1 MSKNRRLVTRRHAL
15 QLGLASLVGVGAS
28 VTVEAMRQN
37 YQAQQNQALDNPRR
51 NFTVVGQNSLKKRAA
66 AKGLIYGAA
75 TEQVKLSSDI
85 AFATHYVQE
94 CGILVTEN
102 QLKWIILR
110 PTPDRFDFTPGDWLA
125 EFARTHGML
134 FRGHTLVWEQVL
146 PKWFGEVVNRQNA
159 EKILVEHITE
169 VVKHYSGKV
178 HSWDVVNEAIAVS
191 YSNRPDGLSLNP
203 WMLFLGESYIDL
215 AFRTAAAADP
225 HTMLVY
231 NDRWLDYDTP
241 RDNAQRI
248 AVLKLL
254 ERLKT
259 SGTPLHALG
268 IQAHLNASETRFNP
282 KKLRKFLAD
291 VASLGLKILV
301 TELDVIDKDLP
312 KDIKVRDRIVA
323 SVYEDYLNVVLDEKA
338 VIAVL
343 TWGLSDRYT
352 WLATYEPRK
361 DRAPVRTLPL
371 DSNLKPKLAWNAMA
385 RAFDNAP
392 KR

>member
-1 MSKNRRLVTRRHAL
+1 MSHHLPVTRRRAL
-15 QLGLASLVGVGAS
+15 KLSLAGVVGVGAS
-28 VTVEAMRQN
+28 VTIEAMRQN
-37 YQAQQNQALDNPRR
+37 YQTQKIQALDNPRR
-51 NFTVVGQNSLKKRAA
+51 NFTVVGQNSLNKRAA

-75 TEQVKLSSDI
+75 GRQALFSNI
-85 AFATHYVQE
+85 AFATEFVQE
-94 CGILVTEN
+94 CGIMVPEDE
-102 QLKWIILR
+102 LKWATLR
-110 PTPDRFDFTPGDWLA
+110 PAPNQFDFAPGDRLVQ
-125 EFARTHGML
+125 FARSHGIL

-159 EKILVEHITE
+159 EKFLVEHITK
-169 VVKHYSGKV
+169 VAQHYSGKL

-191 YSNRPDGLSLNP
+191 YSKRPDGLSLNP

-215 AFRTAAAADP
+215 AFRTAVVADP
-225 HTMLVY
+225 HAMLVY

-241 RDNAQRI
+241 RDNGQRI
-248 AVLKLL
+248 AVLNLL
-254 ERLKT
+254 ERLK
-259 SGTPLHALG
+259 SRGTPLHALG

-282 KKLRKFLAD
+282 KKLRNFLAD

-352 WLATYEPRK
+352 WLDTYEPRS
-361 DRAPVRTLPL
+361 DHMPVRTLPL
-371 DSNLKPKLAWNAMA
+371 DSNFKPKLAWNAIA
-385 RAFDNAP
+385 RAFDHAP